1 MSASSSS
8 SVDDDLAKVVAS
20 QLSMGPSI
28 VAHLEYS
35 SSMLPTKLHHGLY
48 TNSLSDIS
56 MKSVCNNTN
65 INNDRSML
73 SNKNIC
79 RGPPPE
85 FPDFPDCWQG
95 ETSSSRR
102 QHNID
107 DDSIVMHLA
116 DKKRSGQN
124 KCTTSKAK
132 SKRQQRRLKRNAV
145 NAYGITKRPAAA
157 VGAGKTI
164 KKQLRDERRVRRIEK
179 VNKLQERRRRKRD
192 MGNLCRG
199 LASIKC

>member
-1 MSASSSS
+1 
-8 SVDDDLAKVVAS
+8 
-20 QLSMGPSI
+20 MGPSI
-28 VAHLEYS
+28 VAHIKNS
-35 SSMLPTKLHHGLY
+35 SSMLPRKLHHGLY
-48 TNSLSDIS
+48 TNSLSDVS
-56 MKSVCNNTN
+56 MMSVCNNTN
-65 INNDRSML
+65 INNGRSMV

-79 RGPPPE
+79 RGPPPG

-95 ETSSSRR
+95 ETSSARR
-102 QHNID
+102 QHNI

-145 NAYGITKRPAAA
+145 N
-157 VGAGKTI
+157 VGAAKTI
-164 KKQLRDERRVRRIEK
+164 KKRLRDERPVRRIEK
-179 VNKLQERRRRKRD
+179 VDKLQKQRRRKRD

>member
-1 MSASSSS
+1 MSAPSSS
-8 SVDDDLAKVVAS
+8 SVDDDLANVTSKS
-20 QLSMGPSI
+20 LTMGPSI

-35 SSMLPTKLHHGLY
+35 SSVLPRKLHHGLY
-48 TNSLSDIS
+48 TNSLSDVS
-56 MKSVCNNTN
+56 MMSVCNNTN
-65 INNDRSML
+65 INNGRSMV

-79 RGPPPE
+79 RGPPPG

-95 ETSSSRR
+95 ETSSARR
-102 QHNID
+102 QHNI

-145 NAYGITKRPAAA
+145 NTYGITKRPAAA

-164 KKQLRDERRVRRIEK
+164 KKRLRDERRVRRIEK
-179 VNKLQERRRRKRD
+179 VNKLQKQRRRKRD